1 MLWAL
6 AAALTPAMKK
16 GNDTARSLH
25 IALNT
30 INVALFLW
38 QIPTGLEIVEKVLQF
53 TTLP

>member
-6 AAALTPAMKK
+6 AASLTPAMQK

-30 INVALFLW
+30 INILLFVT
-38 QIPTGLEIVEKVLQF
+38 QVR
-53 TTLP
+53 